1 MAMPMAVRPFEMV
14 PLGKPI
20 ELVRIQSPP
29 IASLEFTIYVAADTL
44 RSARLTTVS
53 AEWEVF
59 REHASAA
66 VNRTI
71 SKNDLAS
78 LVKHGPY
85 TIKRA
90 LGEAGVNPPRNMK
103 VISDLEAFMAKMY
116 AEQFRNLDARLAV
129 VMRKRKK
136 ASPPETEGDEEPSKR
151 SRTSLSKLGKE
162 FIDYYRY
169 RCRYRPGTGS
179 GTGSGTGPSP
189 ATPTVATAF
198 TRPST
203 TPHLRARSRS
213 TRAAGRPRSSPP
225 ACAMRSP
232 IRTARSR
239 RRSSIESEACAC
251 REREREREREH
262 NL

>member
-1 MAMPMAVRPFEMV
+1 MDTETHSPVQGARHVAMPMAVRPFEMV

-90 LGEAGVNPPRNMK
+90 LGEAGVSPPRNMK

-169 RCRYRPGTGS
+169 RSRYRHRYRYRFRYRSLS
-179 GTGSGTGPSP
+179 GDTHSRNRLYKTIYDTALTREESLDSSGWTTKII
-189 ATPTVATAF
+189 AT
-198 TRPST
+198 R
-203 TPHLRARSRS
+203 LRNALSDQNREIE
-213 TRAAGRPRSSPP
+213 AA
-225 ACAMRSP
+225 
-232 IRTARSR
+232 
-239 RRSSIESEACAC
+239 E
-251 REREREREREH
+251 
-262 NL
+262 LD

>member
-1 MAMPMAVRPFEMV
+1 MDTETHSPVQGARHVAMPMAVRPFEMV

-90 LGEAGVNPPRNMK
+90 LGEAGVSPPRNMK

-151 SRTSLSKLGKE
+151 SRTSLSKLGKV
-162 FIDYYRY
+162 FIDYYLDTY
-169 RCRYRPGTGS
+169 RALS
-179 GTGSGTGPSP
+179 GDTHGRNRLYKTIYDTALTREESLDSSGWTTKTI
-189 ATPTVATAF
+189 AT
-198 TRPST
+198 R
-203 TPHLRARSRS
+203 LRNALSDQNREIE
-213 TRAAGRPRSSPP
+213 AA
-225 ACAMRSP
+225 
-232 IRTARSR
+232 
-239 RRSSIESEACAC
+239 E
-251 REREREREREH
+251 
-262 NL
+262 LD

>member
-1 MAMPMAVRPFEMV
+1 MQCVTCALSTRTLSSGSPTR
-14 PLGKPI
+14 L
-20 ELVRIQSPP
+20 RQPP

-90 LGEAGVNPPRNMK
+90 LGEAGVSPPRNMK

-162 FIDYYRY
+162 FIDYYLDTY
-169 RCRYRPGTGS
+169 RALS
-179 GTGSGTGPSP
+179 GDTHGRNRLYKTIYDT
-189 ATPTVATAF
+189 ALTP
-198 TRPST
+198 
-203 TPHLRARSRS
+203 
-213 TRAAGRPRSSPP
+213 
-225 ACAMRSP
+225 
-232 IRTARSR
+232 
-239 RRSSIESEACAC
+239 
-251 REREREREREH
+251 
-262 NL
+262 